1 MAITF
6 EEVKERL
13 KRLDEITLLEVLNLN
28 SEVIVDRFEDII
40 EENIETLA
48 REFEDEQELDAEGVE
63 E

>member
-40 EENIETLA
+40 EDNIETLA
-48 REFEDEQELDAEGVE
+48 REFEEEQELDAERVE